1 MKQKD
6 TEKQNGLLP
15 LYSDI
20 VFKIFCIKKPHLL
33 ARLLDAVLG
42 FKGSD
47 RIESLQILNPEIP
60 GDTRNDKLS
69 ILDIHAVN
77 KRSEHFGVEM
87 QGFPQDYFGKR
98 VLYYWAKL
106 YSQQIKKGATYVQL
120 KPVYSVSFLNFNL
133 LQIDNFHSTF
143 QLLEKENPE
152 IALTKDLEI
161 HIIELPKF
169 LKQVEELD
177 TELENWLYFLGKAEH
192 LQEKEMKELQERNPV
207 MEEAIEAL
215 KDISLDDKTRAYYEM
230 RLKSERDFMAMR
242 HYAYHEGLKKG
253 VEQGIQEGKEEER
266 LLAEKVIEKERKR
279 AEHKKALR
287 TAIKM
292 KHAGSSLDFI
302 SEMTELPKAYLEKF
316 FKKAVRD

>member
-6 TEKQNGLLP
+6 MEKQNGLLP

-47 RIESLQILNPEIP
+47 RIESLQILNPEI
-60 GDTRNDKLS
+60 
-69 ILDIHAVN
+69 
-77 KRSEHFGVEM
+77 
-87 QGFPQDYFGKR
+87 
-98 VLYYWAKL
+98 
-106 YSQQIKKGATYVQL
+106 
-120 KPVYSVSFLNFNL
+120 
-133 LQIDNFHSTF
+133 
-143 QLLEKENPE
+143 
-152 IALTKDLEI
+152 ALTKDLEI

-169 LKQVEELD
+169 LKQVEKLD

-242 HYAYHEGLKKG
+242 HYAYHQGLK
-253 VEQGIQEGKEEER
+253 EGMEKER
-266 LLAEKVIEKERKR
+266 LLAERQIEKERKR
-279 AEHKKALR
+279 AEHKSKLR
-287 TAIKM
+287 TAINLMKM
-292 KHAGSSLDFI
+292 NLSIQAI
-302 SEMTELPKAYLEKF
+302 SIATELPEAYLEKF
-316 FKKAVRD
+316 FRKAIRGEE

>member
-47 RIESLQILNPEIP
+47 RIESLQILN
-60 GDTRNDKLS
+60 L
-69 ILDIHAVN
+69 
-77 KRSEHFGVEM
+77 
-87 QGFPQDYFGKR
+87 
-98 VLYYWAKL
+98 
-106 YSQQIKKGATYVQL
+106 
-120 KPVYSVSFLNFNL
+120 
-133 LQIDNFHSTF
+133 
-143 QLLEKENPE
+143 E

-192 LQEKEMKELQERNPV
+192 LQENEMKELQERNPV

-215 KDISLDDKTRAYYEM
+215 KDISLDEKTRAYCEM
-230 RLKSERDFMAMR
+230 RLKSERDFMAMK

-253 VEQGIQEGKEEER
+253 IEQER
-266 LLAEKVIEKERKR
+266 LLAGKREKRG
-279 AEHKKALR
+279 EHKKALSR
-287 TAIKM
+287 Q
-292 KHAGSSLDFI
+292 H
-302 SEMTELPKAYLEKF
+302 P
-316 FKKAVRD
+316 

>member
-47 RIESLQILNPEIP
+47 RIESLQILNPEI
-60 GDTRNDKLS
+60 
-69 ILDIHAVN
+69 
-77 KRSEHFGVEM
+77 
-87 QGFPQDYFGKR
+87 
-98 VLYYWAKL
+98 
-106 YSQQIKKGATYVQL
+106 
-120 KPVYSVSFLNFNL
+120 
-133 LQIDNFHSTF
+133 
-143 QLLEKENPE
+143 
-152 IALTKDLEI
+152 ALTKDLEI

-169 LKQVEELD
+169 LKQVEKLD

-192 LQEKEMKELQERNPV
+192 LQENEMKELQERNPV

-215 KDISLDDKTRAYYEM
+215 KDISLDEKTRAYYEM

-279 AEHKKALR
+279 AEHKSKLR
-287 TAIKM
+287 TAINLKKM
-292 KHAGSSLDFI
+292 NLSIQAI
-302 SEMTELPKAYLEKF
+302 SIATELPETYLEKF
-316 FKKAVRD
+316 FLLRSRYSAER